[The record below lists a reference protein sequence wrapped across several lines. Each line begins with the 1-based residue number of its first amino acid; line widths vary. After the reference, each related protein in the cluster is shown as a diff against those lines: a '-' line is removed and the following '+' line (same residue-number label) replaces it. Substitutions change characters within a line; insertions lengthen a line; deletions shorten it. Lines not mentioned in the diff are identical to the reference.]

1 MNSKAGR
8 LTLADLGWN
17 EAFENEFAPFLREGW
32 IPARLIRDNK
42 ISYGALTII
51 DGEIEEIEVV
61 IMSGKVYHD
70 AETDADLPAVGDWV
84 ALDTGGEDAVI
95 RSRLARHTCLS
106 RKQAGQSTEEQ
117 VIAAN
122 VDVVIVV
129 TDAGPDF
136 SPRRMERYF
145 AVIGRSGSKA
155 VVLVNKSDLYPD
167 AQCQQAAN
175 EIRALNVEAE
185 VLVTSV
191 EKRKGL
197 RPLKNH
203 FKRGVSVAV
212 IGSSGVGK
220 SALVNYLLGDDWQWT
235 DVVNEVTG
243 KGRHTTTA
251 RELLILDRGGIII
264 DNPGIKEIQ
273 MWTDETTLRERFADI
288 EALARQCKYH
298 DCKHGSD
305 AGCAIREAVEGG
317 QLNPQRY
324 EGFLRL
330 DDEIQE
336 LRRRRKK
343 RQMTVERRDKRDRKV
358 KARNRQDRLD
368 HERELK
374 PRAGRDD

>member
-1 MNSKAGR
+1 M
-8 LTLADLGWN
+8 TLADLGWN
-17 EAFENEFAPFLREGW
+17 DAFEKQFAPYYGEGW

-51 DGEIEEIEVV
+51 DGEIEEFEVV

-70 AETDADLPAVGDWV
+70 AATDADLPAVGDWV
-84 ALDTGGEDAVI
+84 ALDVGDKNEDTVI
-95 RSRLARHTCLS
+95 RARLERQTRLS

-145 AVIGRSGSKA
+145 AVIGRSGAKA
-155 VVLVNKSDLYPD
+155 VVLVNKADLYPD
-167 AQCQQAAN
+167 AHCQQAAD
-175 EIRALNVEAE
+175 EIRALNADAE

-197 RPLKNH
+197 RPLKSY
-203 FKRGVSVAV
+203 FKRGVSIAV
-212 IGSSGVGK
+212 VGSSGVGK

-235 DVVNEVTG
+235 DEVNAVTG

-288 EALARQCKYH
+288 ESLARQCKYH
-298 DCKHGSD
+298 DCKHGTD
-305 AGCAIREAVEGG
+305 AGCAIRTAVEGG
-317 QLNPQRY
+317 QLDAERY

-330 DDEIQE
+330 DDEIQK
-336 LRRRRKK
+336 LRRLRKK

-358 KARNRQDRLD
+358 KARNRADRVE
-368 HERELK
+368 HERDLK
-374 PRAGRDD
+374 PRA

>member
-1 MNSKAGR
+1 M
-8 LTLADLGWN
+8 TLEDLGWN
-17 EAFENEFAPFLREGW
+17 EGFEKEFAPLRGEGW

-42 ISYGALTII
+42 IAYGALTIA
-51 DGEIEEIEVV
+51 DGEIEEFEGV

-70 AETDADLPAVGDWV
+70 AETDAELPAVGDWV
-84 ALDTGGEDAVI
+84 ALDVGGKGEDTVI
-95 RSRLARHTCLS
+95 RARLARQTCFS

-122 VDVVIVV
+122 VNVVIVV
-129 TDAGPDF
+129 TDPGPDF

-145 AVIGRSGSKA
+145 AVIHRSGAKA
-155 VVLVNKSDLYPD
+155 VVLVNKADLHAA
-167 AQCQQAAN
+167 AQCEEAAR
-175 EIRALNVEAE
+175 EIRALDPAAE

-197 RPLKNH
+197 RPLRAY
-203 FKRGVSVAV
+203 FKKGVSVAV

-235 DVVNEVTG
+235 DEVNEVTG

-273 MWTDETTLRERFADI
+273 MWTDEATLRERFADI
-288 EALARQCKYH
+288 SALAQQCKYR

-305 AGCAIREAVEGG
+305 AGCAIRTAVEGG
-317 QLNPQRY
+317 DLDAERY

-336 LRRRRKK
+336 LKRRQKK

-358 KARNRQDRLD
+358 KARNHADRRD
-368 HERELK
+368 HERELR
-374 PRAGRDD
+374 PHSRW